1 MRSASLRLMQATAE
15 RSFRDAISLGK
26 ASLAQYRMSHSIASQ
41 VRLEISICLDNLGHD
56 NEANYERRL
65 AFACLDKPPRDA
77 LGWLVQGRLF
87 DAEHRHAD
95 AIGSYETVFKMP
107 FFERKMVQRDTS
119 FQLCFRKLQGGSTAR
134 GDPLG
139 RMVPTMR
146 YYQIAPVFPSQDRR
160 KCMLD
165 PGTSPRTTTT

>member
-1 MRSASLRLMQATAE
+1 
-15 RSFRDAISLGK
+15 
-26 ASLAQYRMSHSIASQ
+26 MSHSIASQ

-119 FQLCFRKLQGGSTAR
+119 FQLAVANFKAGRPHEAIRWAEWCLQCDTTRSRRYFLHKIAGSACSI
-134 GDPLG
+134 LG
-139 RMVPTMR
+139 RVHEQR
-146 YYQIAPVFPSQDRR
+146 QHEREVLDLAIEEREINWISLGDLDLVRPVF
-160 KCMLD
+160 
-165 PGTSPRTTTT
+165 T